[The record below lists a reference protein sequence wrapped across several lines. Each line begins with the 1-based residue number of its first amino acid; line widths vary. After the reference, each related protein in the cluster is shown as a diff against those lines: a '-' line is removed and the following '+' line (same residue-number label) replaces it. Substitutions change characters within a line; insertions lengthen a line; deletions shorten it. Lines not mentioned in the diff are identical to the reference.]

1 MSAQILI
8 VGCGAIGGLF
18 AAALSSAAR
27 VTALDTNAEHVDAIN
42 ASGIRIIGRSART
55 AKIRATADPAAL
67 KGTAFDAAIFL
78 IKSKMTADAFVQLR
92 PMLAGRPMLVT
103 LQNGMG
109 NAEVLLSDPQAC
121 VIRGVTMNAGRYV
134 EPGCIECLIEGKS
147 WLGPVRG
154 SVEDAR
160 PLADLLN
167 EAGME
172 TEVVADPMGAVWSK
186 FVLNC
191 VMNPLGAL
199 MMGDN
204 AARYNSPE
212 MRALIDDMAAECTV
226 VVRALGG
233 SFAFPPMDFVDKIRS
248 GQIPMSRH
256 AGSMAL
262 DIARGTPTEIDEL
275 TGFIV
280 REGERLKVPVPNC
293 TVVYRLVKGLELAAR
308 RRVANPR

>member
-1 MSAQILI
+1 MSKQILI
-8 VGCGAIGGLF
+8 VGCGAIGGMF

-27 VTALDTNAEHVDAIN
+27 VTALDTDADHVDAIN
-42 ASGIRIIGRSART
+42 ARGIRIIGRSART
-55 AKIRATADPAAL
+55 AKIRATADTASL
-67 KGTAFDAAIFL
+67 KGAAFDAVIFL
-78 IKSKMTADAFVQLR
+78 IKSKMTADALAQLR
-92 PMLAGRPMLVT
+92 PMLAGNPMLVT

-109 NAEVLLSDPQAC
+109 NVEVLLSDPRAC

-154 SVEDAR
+154 SVEDVR
-160 PLADLLN
+160 LLTDLLN
-167 EAGME
+167 KAGME

-186 FVLNC
+186 FVFNC

-204 AARYNSPE
+204 AARYDSTE
-212 MRALIDDMAAECTV
+212 MRALIDEMAAECTA

-233 SFAFPPMDFVDKIRS
+233 SFAFPPMDFVDKVRS

-262 DIARGTPTEIDEL
+262 DIARGAPTEIDEL
-275 TGFIV
+275 TGFVV
-280 REGERLKVPVPNC
+280 REGKRLNVPVPNC
-293 TVVYRLVKGLELAAR
+293 TAVYRLVKGLELAAQ
-308 RRVANPR
+308 RRVSNPR